1 MIGKQDV
8 LDRAAEWQLRPEV
21 VEKDYVL
28 GWLLAALGTLE
39 ETARRWVFKG
49 GTCIK
54 KCFVETYRFSEDLDF
69 TLRQD
74 AVYDEDGLRAVLREV
89 ARVAEEGSGVV
100 FHAED
105 LVLRPRQNRL
115 GEPTYEIR
123 LGYRGPLAMPGQPKV
138 RLDLTRFEPI
148 VLSPERRSIFHEYPD
163 GPLPAGGVA
172 CYAFDELVAEKT
184 RALWERTRP
193 RDLYDVV
200 LILENHAADLI
211 LSRVRK
217 VLERKCAAKSI
228 SMPTTAE
235 LVELVR
241 GSGELRSEW
250 ANMLGHQLPALP
262 DLTALLDRFP
272 VVLGWL
278 DVAVAVPPAPRL
290 PLAAVGRGPLPPLEA
305 PRSGRY
311 WGMGLP
317 LDVVRFAG
325 ANRLLVRFMYDGKP
339 RLVEPY
345 SLRRPATGNLLLY
358 AWELASGHIKAF
370 NVQKMHE
377 VRVTDRTFVPKY
389 HVELTA

>member
-28 GWLLAALGTLE
+28 GWLLAALGTHE

-74 AVYDEDGLRAVLREV
+74 AVYDDDGLRAVLREV
-89 ARVAEEGSGVV
+89 ARVAEGSSGIV
-100 FHAED
+100 FHADD

-115 GEPTYEIR
+115 GEPTYEVR
-123 LGYRGPLAMPGQPKV
+123 VGYRGPLAMPGQPKV

-148 VLSPERRSIFHEYPD
+148 VLTPERRSIFHEYPD

-172 CYAFDELVAEKT
+172 CYVFDELVAEKT
-184 RALWERTRP
+184 RALRERTRP

-200 LILENHAADLI
+200 LILENHAADLT
-211 LSRVRK
+211 LSRVRE
-217 VLERKCAAKSI
+217 VLEHKCAAKSI

-235 LVELVR
+235 LVELAR
-241 GSGELRSEW
+241 ESEELRSEW

-262 DLTALLDRFP
+262 DLTALLDRLP

-290 PLAAVGRGPLPPLEA
+290 PLASLGRGPLPPLEA

-325 ANRLLVRFMYDGKP
+325 ANRLLVSFVYDGRL

-370 NVQKMHE
+370 NVQKMHD
-377 VRVTDRTFVPKY
+377 VRVTERTFVPKY
-389 HVELTA
+389 RVELTA